1 MTADSYVLKAGA
13 MDDGTE
19 RWHGSVRVVAA
30 VAKYVDRAPVGV
42 GSPVINAA
50 RLLRADEQASVLFV
64 GVVAVT
70 VAVAV
75 DEACLA

>member
-1 MTADSYVLKAGA
+1 MTDDSYVLKAGA

-42 GSPVINAA
+42 GSPVTSVA
-50 RLLRADEQASVLFV
+50 RPWRTEEQALVLFV
-64 GVVAVT
+64 DAVAVT
-70 VAVAV
+70 DGNDDVCRA
-75 DEACLA
+75 